1 MYFEEFEVGKV
12 FRCEPFLV
20 TAEEI
25 HTFANQYDPHPIH
38 VDPQYAKE
46 HSIFNGIISSG
57 FLTVS
62 AVWGQWIR
70 SGVFGNEF
78 IVGKNFD
85 YIKFTNPV
93 RANDVLTAE
102 IEVVALRQTSNQFR
116 GEVTI
121 KFTVTNQKEE
131 VVMLSQM
138 SALLKT
144 KATISET
151 SPSY

>member
-1 MYFEEFEVGKV
+1 MYFEEFEMGQV
-12 FRCEPFLV
+12 FRCEPYLV

-25 HTFANQYDPHPIH
+25 QTFANQYDPHPIH
-38 VDPQYAKE
+38 VDPQYAKD

-62 AVWGQWIR
+62 LVWGQWIR

-85 YIKFTNPV
+85 YINFTNPV

-102 IEVVALRQTSNQFR
+102 IEVATLRQTSNPNR
-116 GEVTI
+116 GEITI
-121 KFTVTNQKEE
+121 KFNVTNQKEE
-131 VVMLSQM
+131 VVMVAALN
-138 SALLKT
+138 ALLKT
-144 KATISET
+144 KATITET